1 MNKRMT
7 RRNYAQ
13 IINTNVNNFVKSQ
26 KKMNNKNG
34 IKNEIRKNYD

>member
-26 KKMNNKNG
+26 KK
-34 IKNEIRKNYD
+34 NE